1 MLDISRL
8 NDKLKT
14 EGRKEGITLK
24 STGIV
29 RRVDELGR
37 IVLPIEL
44 RRTLDIAVR
53 DELEIYLDDDRVVL
67 KKYEPSCIFCSASRN
82 LVTYRGRN
90 VCMECIRHMND
101 AK

>member
-1 MLDISRL
+1 M
-8 NDKLKT
+8 
-14 EGRKEGITLK
+14 K

-29 RRVDELGR
+29 RKVDELGR

-53 DELEIYLDDDRVVL
+53 DELEIYLDDDKVVL
-67 KKYEPSCIFCSASRN
+67 KKYEPSCIFCASPRN
-82 LVTYRGRN
+82 LVSYRGRN
-90 VCMECIRHMND
+90 VCMECIRNMND